1 MNTVNPYFLHTLLEP
16 LSGLAD
22 DDDAVQAYANL
33 DSNDET
39 QMRAIIREMIVPLA
53 LSLSTGAKERVKLA
67 YQFYLSKPDAKWDR
81 VFYSTLPPFDA
92 PNDPRQ
98 FFVWIWDECF
108 SGEDF
113 HLADLSKFIEN
124 RDINEPMRF

>member
-1 MNTVNPYFLHTLLEP
+1 MNPYFLHTLLEP

-81 VFYSTLPPFDA
+81 VFYSTLPPSDA